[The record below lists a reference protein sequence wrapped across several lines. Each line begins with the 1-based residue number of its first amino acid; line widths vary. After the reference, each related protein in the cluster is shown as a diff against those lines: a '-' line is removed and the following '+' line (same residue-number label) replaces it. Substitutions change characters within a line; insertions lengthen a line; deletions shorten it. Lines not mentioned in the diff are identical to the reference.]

1 VNDRIVLAQ
10 RTEIDQR
17 WTNYQKALRAQ
28 IRLKHS
34 IAADNEINRVLPKA
48 WKEFEKQVQTGML
61 PAPLSLLGAL
71 DG

>member
-1 VNDRIVLAQ
+1 MTERVVVQ

-17 WTNYQKALRAQ
+17 WMNYEKALRAQ

-34 IAADNEINRVLPKA
+34 IAADNEINRMLPKA
-48 WKEFEKQVQTGML
+48 RKEFEKLVQKGVL
-61 PAPLSLLGAL
+61 PAPKSLLDAL